1 MRQHGYYQIFLWLCY
16 PVFVVNFV
24 DKSPEWI
31 QWSQFNHVCAGGSVR
46 MTPAS
51 KKKRLMTL
59 LGGADN
65 KEKVTHKFCS
75 LIW

>member
-1 MRQHGYYQIFLWLCY
+1 
-16 PVFVVNFV
+16 
-24 DKSPEWI
+24 
-31 QWSQFNHVCAGGSVR
+31 

-65 KEKVTHKFCS
+65 KEKVSHKLCGLTDS
-75 LIW
+75 DSYLNKHRVPLMSIKTKMAKR

>member
-1 MRQHGYYQIFLWLCY
+1 
-16 PVFVVNFV
+16 
-24 DKSPEWI
+24 
-31 QWSQFNHVCAGGSVR
+31 

-65 KEKVTHKFCS
+65 KEKVSHKLTDS
-75 LIW
+75 LDSYFK